1 MMTYNNRNRQM
12 YNVQAISFLLDSF
25 IDLVESYGQKKETV
39 VFYKQQVHKMIM
51 NGNVAVADVKF
62 IYDLLGIN
70 NTEAIKWQQ
79 TTTKV
84 DQFLN
89 GVHFINDIDNPN
101 QRVSMVNMLVNNGSI
116 SNSVGSLI
124 KKICV

>member
-1 MMTYNNRNRQM
+1 MITYKNKQNKCI

-39 VFYKQQVHKMIM
+39 MYYKQQVNGMIM
-51 NGNVAVADVKF
+51 NNTININDVKF

-70 NTEAIKWQQ
+70 DTEAVKWDI
-79 TTTKV
+79 TLRKI

-89 GVHFINDIDNPN
+89 GVHFINDVENPE
-101 QRVSMVNMLVNNGSI
+101 QRVQMVNKLVTNGNI
-116 SNSVGSLI
+116 STNVGSLI
-124 KKICV
+124 KKIC